1 MPEGQPTQIGRYEVQ
16 GELGRGGF
24 GRVYRAY
31 DPTVGR
37 PVAIKILTQVSADTR
52 TRFRNEATVAG
63 NLRHKNIVT
72 VYEYGSFEG
81 LPFLAMEYLEG
92 EDLHHIITSRKALT
106 ILEKCNIMAQ
116 VADGLHY
123 AHSSGVVHRDMK
135 PANIMLLRDGTV
147 KIMDFGIARLTRTP
161 DATRLT
167 QQGFLIGTLRYMA
180 PEQLAGAD
188 FNAQCDIFAYGVI
201 FYELLT
207 GRHPFDAPDAQS
219 LMYKLSFEEPAP
231 IRDFVPRAPDA
242 LQQVISRMIQKTR
255 DLRYRNLKDLQ
266 FDTEP
271 IRIDLQRGRA
281 SELLLQAQELFD
293 KESLEP
299 AQKVLQE
306 ALALEPSNRA
316 ARTLWESVQDQIQQR
331 TLRPRIEASLSAAE
345 EHLAERRFGDA
356 VQAFESALVL
366 DRENVYIQGRIE
378 QARALVEHSRRASQ
392 LLAEARREFEHEN
405 LTAAYRIVSEAL
417 RHDPKNP
424 EAAEFLKTVQS
435 YVERRQADQRVDDAL
450 RKAQGLMLIPAYEEA
465 ITVLSA
471 LDQKSPKVRELLER
485 VRTEKVAHE
494 RKQKLHREMAAA
506 TDLLRQHRL
515 EEAAKCLGNLQAE
528 FPENQEVGHLL
539 AYAQKEQAALAR
551 TEAVESAAAEVR
563 SRSESRDF
571 DGALAALDRALKK
584 YPGESALIRLLGSTT
599 AAKGAWERQQALQ
612 STLTKC
618 EALRSK
624 QRFAEAVQTVEAAL
638 EEHSAEPALL
648 SLLKEL
654 ETELTRQ
661 RRHEAIQKVSK
672 QAEKLLEQAQPESAL
687 EMLQQALIRYPGDPA
702 LGEILKRALDLVRAK
717 ERARAIEAICR
728 DAARHAA
735 AHEFDKALRV
745 LDQGLENWR
754 DDTSLVRQRAATLEA
769 KKSWERQVEQAEIAR
784 AAERV
789 SAIAK
794 RGQEAI
800 ARADAGDFDG
810 ALALLD
816 EALRNWPDATSLH
829 KIRESTLSERERRA
843 KRQRALQELEEIKL
857 LARQESSSEAAEL
870 LSMTVS
876 VAAEYPHDA
885 EVQSIAA
892 APISMLSDVGRAR
905 QHMTEGNFR
914 AVLEICERHLAQ
926 YPNHV
931 AFGELTREAERGQRR
946 AGLEELQRRAAAEPD
961 LQERARVFEE
971 GLTQYPGEAAID
983 DELRFTRNKL
993 ALVDSI
999 VEKAR
1004 ACERSGRHD
1013 EALEKWNSL
1022 LTVYN
1027 QYPGLMAEI
1036 DRVRRDQEKALA
1048 EAIERD
1054 AQEIEHT
1061 LQDGD
1066 PTRAAELLRHAQAE
1080 HPDAGRL
1087 QDLARRIRELGEKRK
1102 RARELLAQ
1110 AQAAGDSGKHDE
1122 CQTCL
1127 RQAFQMDESD
1137 AAFRKLVLNR
1147 LIDHAQSAVDTDW
1160 RQAEALVGEA
1170 TSLQPGYAAPGAVL
1184 RAIAD
1189 QRMRALEQPAQITEK
1204 PAGGDTRRKAPEVE
1218 PPIPSH
1224 PQVEQAGKQVD
1235 SSRNAPAWQNRLLLA
1250 ACVGA
1255 LFLAGVIIALFLR
1268 TPGETAVTVNA
1279 NVDGASVS
1287 VAGNNCISP
1296 NCVLKLIPGRYTLQ
1310 AARDGYEAVTQQFT
1324 ITHGQAPFALKL
1336 ALKPLPQLLQVS
1348 TNLEGGAVY
1357 LDGRMEGEL
1366 KDGQYEASDITPGR
1380 HTIRVTGGSADF
1392 QAEFISA
1399 VSAPPEIIHLRPGK
1413 DLEATVVAN
1422 AGAAGSIAC
1431 NCDTSQL
1438 TVDGAAAAQTR
1449 ASAAVPVTLKGLKEG
1464 ARQIAVGGRSL
1475 VVDIRANPALHVFL
1489 TQDRNVGM
1497 LIVETAEDGVK
1508 VFLNHRLHR
1517 RTTEHGLLRIP
1528 LNVGK
1533 YEVRVEKEGFLTPEP
1548 QTLALAK
1555 GEEKPVIFA
1564 LKRALARLEISGALA
1579 GAKVRL
1585 DGQLL
1590 GEIDRNGALQH
1601 EVTPGSHAIEVSKD
1615 DYEPVRVSEEFR
1627 PGKTV
1632 RLDRTR
1638 LAMSKPAKLPPP
1650 QEPKQLDAQDWAQI
1664 VNRTNP
1670 DDFDSFIRNH
1680 PGSAHLEQARSRA
1693 AELRQ
1698 QAQSRAA
1705 QQAEQTAWEKTDKNS
1720 KEHLQD
1726 YLSHFPA
1733 GGHVQQARAR
1743 IDEIDRH
1750 AAEALASQRLREQ
1763 KDQEQAR
1770 RAADEQAIVKLLK
1783 DFEAAYN
1790 RKDLPSLQRLWNGI
1804 PVSTYRQQF
1813 RDSKDLQFR
1822 LEITAPPVMNGN
1834 GATVICTRT
1843 QSFRGQVDGLQ
1854 TVSERVKLTLSRE
1867 ASGWLIRSI
1876 QLN

>member
-1 MPEGQPTQIGRYEVQ
+1 MSEGQPTQIGRYEVQ
-16 GELGRGGF
+16 AELGRGGF

-72 VYEYGSFEG
+72 VYEYGAFEG

-92 EDLHHIITSRKALT
+92 EDLHHIITSGKALSL
-106 ILEKCNIMAQ
+106 LEKCNIMAQ

-147 KIMDFGIARLTRTP
+147 KIMDFGIARLTRKP

-180 PEQLAGAD
+180 PEQLAGAE

-231 IRDFVPRAPDA
+231 IRDFVPGAPDA
-242 LQQVISRMIQKTR
+242 LQQVISRMIQKAR
-255 DLRYRNLKDLQ
+255 ELRYRNLKDLQ

-281 SELLLQAQELFD
+281 SELLLQAQELCD

-316 ARTLWESVQDQIQQR
+316 ARTLWERVQDQIQLR
-331 TLRPRIEASLSAAE
+331 TLRPRIEASVSAGE

-356 VQAFESALVL
+356 AQAFESALLL
-366 DRENVYIQGRIE
+366 DRENAYIQGRVE
-378 QARALVEHSRRASQ
+378 QARALLEHSRRASQ

-435 YVERRQADQRVDDAL
+435 YVERRQADQRMEDAL

-465 ITVLSA
+465 VTVLSA
-471 LDQKSPKVRELLER
+471 LDQRSPKVRELLER
-485 VRTEKVAHE
+485 VQSEKVAHE

-515 EEAAKCLGNLQAE
+515 EEATKCLENLQAE
-528 FPENQEVGHLL
+528 FPENQEVVHLL

-551 TEAVESAAAEVR
+551 IEAVERAAAEVR
-563 SRSESRDF
+563 TRSESRDF
-571 DGALAALDRALKK
+571 DGALAALDQALKK

-599 AAKGAWERQQALQ
+599 AAKSSWEREKALQ
-612 STLTKC
+612 STLTRC

-638 EEHSAEPALL
+638 EENSGEPRLL

-654 ETELTRQ
+654 ETELARQ
-661 RRHEAIQKVSK
+661 RRQEAMHKVSK
-672 QAEKLLEQAQPESAL
+672 QAEKLLDQAQPESAL
-687 EMLQQALIRYPGDPA
+687 ETLQQALMRYPGETA
-702 LGEILKRALDLVRAK
+702 LREILKRAQDAVRVK
-717 ERARAIEAICR
+717 EQARAIEAVGR
-728 DAARHAA
+728 DAAQYAS

-745 LDQGLENWR
+745 LDQGLEHWR
-754 DDTSLVRQRAATLEA
+754 DDTSLVRQRAAILEA
-769 KKSWERQVEQAEIAR
+769 KRSWERQVELAEIAR

-789 SAIAK
+789 AAIAK
-794 RGQEAI
+794 RGQEARS
-800 ARADAGDFDG
+800 RADAGDFDG
-810 ALALLD
+810 ALRLLD

-829 KIRESTLSERERRA
+829 KIREATLTERERRA

-876 VAAEYPHDA
+876 VAAEHPHDE

-892 APISMLSDVGRAR
+892 GPISMLSDVGRAR
-905 QHMTEGNFR
+905 QQMTERNFR
-914 AVLEICERHLAQ
+914 AVLGICERHLAQ

-931 AFGELTREAERGQRR
+931 AFGELAREAERGQRR
-946 AGLEELQRRAAAEPD
+946 AGLEELQHRAAAEPD
-961 LQERARVFEE
+961 LQARARIFEA
-971 GLTQYPGEAAID
+971 GLTQYPGETAID

-1027 QYPGLMAEI
+1027 QYPGLMEEI
-1036 DRVRRDQEKALA
+1036 ERVRRDREKSRT
-1048 EAIERD
+1048 EVVERA
-1054 AQEIEHT
+1054 AQEIEHA

-1066 PTRAAELLRHAQAE
+1066 PNRAAELLRHSQTE

-1087 QDLARRIRELGEKRK
+1087 QDLARRIQELGEKRK

-1147 LIDHAQSAVDTDW
+1147 LIDHAESAVRTDW

-1170 TSLQPGYAAPGAVL
+1170 TALQPGYAAPGAVL

-1189 QRMRALEQPAQITEK
+1189 QRMRALEQPAQTTEK
-1204 PAGGDTRRKAPEVE
+1204 REGEADKLPRTDSAPDAGERTTVG
-1218 PPIPSH
+1218 PSR
-1224 PQVEQAGKQVD
+1224 
-1235 SSRNAPAWQNRLLLA
+1235 SAPAWQNRLLLA
-1250 ACVGA
+1250 TCGA
-1255 LFLAGVIIALFLR
+1255 TIVLLGMTIALFHR
-1268 TPGETAVTVNA
+1268 TAGESAVTVNV
-1279 NVDGASVS
+1279 NVAGTSVS

-1296 NCVLKLIPGRYTLQ
+1296 NCALKLIPGNYTLQ
-1310 AARDGYEAVTQQFT
+1310 ASKDGYETVTQQFT
-1324 ITHGQAPFALKL
+1324 ITHGQAAFALNL
-1336 ALKPLPQLLQVS
+1336 ALKPLPQLLQVN
-1348 TNLEGGAVY
+1348 TNLEGGTVY

-1366 KDGQYEASDITPGR
+1366 KDGQYAASGITPGR
-1380 HTIRVTGGSADF
+1380 HTIRVTGGGANF

-1399 VSAPPEIIHLRPGK
+1399 VSAPPEILHLSPGK
-1413 DLEATVVAN
+1413 DLEVTVVAN
-1422 AGAAGSIAC
+1422 AGTAGSIAC

-1438 TVDGAAAAQTR
+1438 TVDGAAAAQTHG
-1449 ASAAVPVTLKGLKEG
+1449 SAAAPVALKGLKEG
-1464 ARQIAVGGRSL
+1464 ARQIALGRRSL
-1475 VVDIRANPALHVFL
+1475 VVDVRANPALHIFL
-1489 TQDRNVGM
+1489 AQDRNVGM

-1564 LKRALARLEISGALA
+1564 LKRALARLEIGGAMA

-1585 DGQLL
+1585 DGQSL
-1590 GEIDRNGALQH
+1590 GEIDRSGALQH
-1601 EVTPGSHAIEVSKD
+1601 EVMPGSHTIEVSKD
-1615 DYEPVRVSEEFR
+1615 DYEPIRVSEEFR

-1650 QEPKQLDAQDWAQI
+1650 QEPKQLDAQDWSQI
-1664 VNRTNP
+1664 VSRTNP
-1670 DDFDSFIRNH
+1670 DDFDNFIRNH

-1698 QAQSRAA
+1698 QAQSRVA
-1705 QQAEQTAWEKTDKNS
+1705 QQTEQAAWDNTDKNS
-1720 KEHLQD
+1720 RDHLQD
-1726 YLSHFPA
+1726 YLSRFPA
-1733 GGHVQQARAR
+1733 GAHVQQVRAR

-1763 KDQEQAR
+1763 KDQEQVK

-1790 RKDLPSLQRLWNGI
+1790 RKDLPSLQKLWNGV
-1804 PVSTYRQQF
+1804 PVATYRNQF

-1822 LEITAPPVMNGN
+1822 LEVAAPPVMNGN
-1834 GATVICTRT
+1834 GAIVICTRT